1 MKKTISVSVI
11 FLVLLFNVFS
21 KSGENDEL
29 IRYSKN
35 GKEKIQVE
43 FDEDKLSNAKNK
55 IKDFKGRSI
64 NLTKTSQQEE
74 TWIGSVDGFEN
85 SFVAFTKRKN
95 TWVGTLQY
103 DGVQVTIYQENGSY
117 VSIVE
122 DIKDVDC
129 FEPLSDKTQ
138 SKTES
143 STSTILSDPTVLIR
157 QDILIAYTPKVREFY
172 KSKEAVEGAL
182 INEVA
187 KANQAYIN
195 SGVNILLN
203 VVALIETE
211 YEQTT
216 SLKTDLINFANSND
230 GFMDEMGQLRIQYG
244 ADLMHLILPK
254 ATSSCGVAY
263 YNGAYGVTA
272 RSCLS
277 GLTFIHEVGHNQG
290 CNHDREA
297 MSNTLST
304 NYHFGYKYC
313 QSDGTGF
320 RTIMSYPC
328 TSLSGSRINYFS
340 TPLKTYNGYPV
351 GVSSEESPTGSA
363 DNARKLNETALSVS
377 NRNTSPVI
385 LSPVNTPTNL
395 MATTIGDNY
404 IDLKWDDNSTNEEFF
419 VLENSSDGLN
429 WTLVAKLS
437 SNTTTYKVVNLTPLT
452 SYFFRVS
459 GINQSFTSE
468 FSNSLYVTT
477 IETPSLNF
485 SGSTSTFTISP
496 NPSSNYIILDVS
508 SSISNF
514 KTQKQNVSYQI
525 IDSYGSIKISGL
537 LTKKVTEIN
546 ITNLNVG
553 VYSAKLTIGKKSY
566 SHNFI
571 KE

>member
-1 MKKTISVSVI
+1 MKKILLIMFV
-11 FLVLLFNVFS
+11 FLVSHLNVYSQNPSLLLKYN
-21 KSGENDEL
+21 
-29 IRYSKN
+29 KN
-35 GKEKIQVE
+35 GKEKIEVE
-43 FDEDKLSNAKNK
+43 FDETQLSNGKNK
-55 IKDFKGRSI
+55 VKDFKGRSI
-64 NLTKTSQQEE
+64 NLTKNNQQGE
-74 TWIGSVDGFEN
+74 TWVGSVDEFEN

-95 TWVGTLQY
+95 MWIGTLQY
-103 DGVQVTIYQENGSY
+103 DGVQVTIYQEGGTY

-129 FEPLSDKTQ
+129 AEPLSDKTQ
-138 SKTES
+138 NKTES
-143 STSTILSDPTVLIR
+143 TTSTVLSDPTVLIR
-157 QDILIAYTPKVREFY
+157 QDILIAYTRKVREFY

-203 VVALIETE
+203 IVALVETE

-216 SLKTDLINFANSND
+216 SLTDDLFNFATDND

-244 ADLMHLILPK
+244 ADLMHIIVPQ
-254 ATSSCGVAY
+254 ATSACGVAF
-263 YNGAYGVTA
+263 YNGAYGITA
-272 RSCLS
+272 RTCLS

-297 MSNTLST
+297 MNNTVST
-304 NYHFGYKYC
+304 NYHYGYKLC
-313 QSDGTGF
+313 LNDGTGF
-320 RTIMSYPC
+320 RTIMSYQCP
-328 TSLSGSRINYFS
+328 SYSVVRINYFS
-340 TPLKTYNGYPV
+340 TPLKTYNGYPI
-351 GVSSEESPTGSA
+351 GISAEEFPTGSA

-385 LSPVNTPTNL
+385 LSPVNAPSNL

-404 IDLKWDDNSTNEEFF
+404 IDLKWDDNSINEEFF
-419 VLENSSDGLN
+419 MLENSSDGLN

-437 SNTTTYKVVNLTPLT
+437 TNTTTYKVVNLTPLT

-459 GINQSFTSE
+459 GTNQSFTSN
-468 FSNSLYVTT
+468 FSNVLYVTT

-485 SGSTSTFTISP
+485 SGSTSTFIISP
-496 NPSSNYIILDVS
+496 NPASNFITLDVS

-514 KTQKQNVSYQI
+514 RNSKQNVTYQI
-525 IDSYGSIKISGL
+525 IDSYGLIKISGI

-546 ITNLNVG
+546 ITNLSIGRYTV
-553 VYSAKLTIGKKSY
+553 KLIIGKKSY
-566 SHNFI
+566 SHNFT
-571 KE
+571 KG